1 MTAAARWITAS
12 CLSLAAAFEPCGIAG
27 AQTRKLNGPLV
38 FSYVDDAYGYTL
50 TPSGRIVY
58 AARVLGLTQLHSV
71 PLDGNG
77 PTVLLQ
83 ENTLALA
90 DVVDLVPTPDG
101 ARVVY
106 RLDRDLSTVME
117 LFSVRVDGS
126 QPALKLHAPLAA
138 GESVES
144 FQLAPDG
151 QRAVYMKRV
160 TEVDGGV
167 TTFHHRLYSVPVDG
181 SQGPV
186 LLSNIL
192 EAWNPRITSDSKR
205 VVFMGNHDFGAFW
218 LYSVPIAGG
227 GKAPRRLNPHM
238 TRTRSV
244 SDFVLSPDGARVVY
258 RADQETED
266 VTELFS
272 VPADG
277 SAAPVKLSGLL
288 PAGGDVGHGYQVSP
302 DSTRVAYWADQ
313 LLDNVHAI
321 FAVPMSGG
329 TPLQLTPN
337 GELGAIAFSPDGA
350 NVVYA
355 CVRPGDSSNRLYSVP
370 ADGSHVRI
378 EMSGPIVAGG
388 NVSAGFKIAADSS
401 RVVYLADATT
411 DAVNELYSVP
421 LDGSAAPVR
430 LNPALAAQPA
440 GHRVETDFRLT
451 GTGRVLFRMNTG
463 PVVSFDLYSVPHT
476 GSAPAVRINST
487 LPDGSFFVGYGSVT
501 DFLVDAASGQVLY
514 RADQFAFGLQELFSA
529 PLDGSAASVVRSDL
543 RQHIRVDGDVYGYA
557 VGVDG
562 RKAVYHATE
571 DAGDDLYA
579 VSLRGPLERRRLD
592 AALDFGLTGDWKLLV
607 TPDSSRVVYRPA
619 DDGQEEPY
627 RVIQLRSVPL
637 DASEAPVTLSPIPIS
652 GDVFEFACTPDS
664 DRVVFRYQRDSDAVG
679 LLCSVPA
686 NGSAAPVEL
695 TPAGTVD
702 DGVTTF
708 RITPDSQL
716 VVFLGAETPTVTEL
730 FAVQVSGLSAP
741 VQLSAEVV
749 AGGDVAEFALSP
761 DGSHV
766 VYLADQDLNDVLELF
781 SVPVAGGAVPV
792 ELSTIDASTKDVIA
806 FQISPD
812 GSRVVYRADQDV
824 NDVFELY
831 SVSIDGST
839 GPVELSA
846 ITGTTK
852 DVGTFLISPDSSRVV
867 YLADQVTAGVLE
879 LFTAPITGGQAP
891 VKLNQTPV
899 AGGDVTGLFRIGAG
913 RVVYVA
919 DQDANELFELYSAP
933 LTGGSTAVKI
943 SAPLGL
949 DRDVID
955 LQLDPDGRWVL
966 YNADSDTNDV
976 YELHAVPID
985 GSRPVL
991 RINAPLQ
998 STGPRLISGAFL
1010 PDRASVLFLADQDDA
1025 GANELY
1031 VDDELLLSPA
1041 RPHLRQR

>member
-71 PLDGNG
+71 PLDGSG
-77 PTVLLQ
+77 PTLLLQ
-83 ENTLALA
+83 ENTLGLA
-90 DVVDLVPTPDG
+90 DVADLVPTPDG

-106 RLDRDLSTVME
+106 RLDRDLNTVME

-126 QPALKLHAPLAA
+126 QPAIKLHAPLAA

-151 QRAVYMKRV
+151 SRAVYLKLV
-160 TEVDGGV
+160 VEVDGGV
-167 TTFHHRLYSVPVDG
+167 TRYHRRIYSVPVDG

-186 LLSNIL
+186 LLSNVL
-192 EAWNPRITSDSKR
+192 EGWKPRITSDSKR
-205 VVFMGNHDFGAFW
+205 VVFMGSHDFGAFW

-227 GKAPRRLNPHM
+227 VKAPRRLHPHV

-244 SDFVLSPDGARVVY
+244 HDYVLSPDGGRVVY
-258 RADQETED
+258 LADHGTDD
-266 VTELFS
+266 VDELYS
-272 VPADG
+272 APVDG
-277 SAAPVKLSGLL
+277 SAAPVKLNGPL
-288 PAGGDVGHGYQVSP
+288 PAGGIVGYGFKVSP
-302 DSTRVAYWADQ
+302 DSSRVAYAADQ
-313 LLDNVHAI
+313 IEDNVFAI
-321 FAVPMSGG
+321 FVVPMSGG
-329 TPLQLTPN
+329 TPLQLTPP
-337 GELGAIAFSPDGA
+337 GEVGTMAFSPDGA
-350 NVVYA
+350 TVVYA
-355 CVRPGDSSNRLYSVP
+355 CVRPGDGATRLYSVP
-370 ADGSHVRI
+370 SDGSQARVEI
-378 EMSGPIVAGG
+378 SGAIVAGG
-388 NVSAGFKIAADSS
+388 NVGSFTITADSS
-401 RVVYLADATT
+401 RVIYLADATT
-411 DAVNELYSVP
+411 NAVTELHSVP

-463 PVVSFDLYSVPHT
+463 PLDAFDLYSVPFT

-487 LPDGSFFVGYGSVT
+487 LPTGPFFIGNGSVT
-501 DFLVDAASGQVLY
+501 DFQVDAASWQVLY
-514 RADQFAFGLQELFSA
+514 RADQDVSRLYELFSA
-529 PLDGSAASVVRSDL
+529 PLDGSAANVLRSDV
-543 RQHIRVDGDVYGYA
+543 RQHIRVDGDVYGFA
-557 VGVDG
+557 VGADG

-571 DAGDDLYA
+571 DAGDDLYS
-579 VSLRGPLERRRLD
+579 VSLRGPVERRRLE
-592 AALDFGLTGDWKLLV
+592 AALDFSLTGDWKLLV
-607 TPDSSRVVYRPA
+607 TPDSSRVVYRRA
-619 DDGQEEPY
+619 DDDMEEPY

-637 DASEAPVTLSPIPIS
+637 DASEAPVTLSPVPIF
-652 GDVFEFACTPDS
+652 GDVFDFACTPDS
-664 DRVVFRYQRDSDAVG
+664 DRVVFRYVRDSDGVG

-686 NGSAAPVEL
+686 DGSAAAVEL

-702 DGVTTF
+702 DGVAAF
-708 RITPDSQL
+708 RITPDSQR

-730 FAVQVSGLSAP
+730 FAVQASGLSAP
-741 VQLSAEVV
+741 MQLSAELV

-824 NDVFELY
+824 NDIFELY
-831 SVSIDGST
+831 SVPIDGSA
-839 GPVELSA
+839 GPVEVSA
-846 ITGTTK
+846 ISGTTK
-852 DVGTFLISPDSSRVV
+852 DVGTFLISPDSSRVI
-867 YLADQVTAGVLE
+867 YLADQVTDGVLE
-879 LFTAPITGGQAP
+879 LFSAPIAGGQAP
-891 VKLNQTPV
+891 VKLNRTPV

-933 LTGGSTAVKI
+933 LTGGSPAVKL

-949 DRDVID
+949 DRDVTD

-1031 VDDELLLSPA
+1031 VDDELLLSPT